1 MIPELEKFFAE
12 ESITEAGCLSAEHWK
27 ITYPSLLERSVP
39 NAVSAVFF
47 LIPYYTGDSA
57 ERNISLYA
65 VPRDY
70 HLYVKA
76 LREKLLPL
84 LCSAYPG
91 HRFALFTDHS
101 PFDERDAA
109 ARAGLGMIGE
119 NGLLIHKKYG
129 SYVFIA
135 EVVSDMPLGEDSSR
149 KIACCPGCGAC
160 RRVCPG
166 KENCL
171 SAITQKKGILT
182 QTEAELIREKGT
194 AWGCDLC
201 QTVCPFNKGAAETPI
216 AFFREERIWRLSAG
230 TVNAMD
236 QETFASRAYSWRKRE
251 TILRNL
257 GILEEKNQTD
267 S

>member
-1 MIPELEKFFAE
+1 M
-12 ESITEAGCLSAEHWK
+12 
-27 ITYPSLLERSVP
+27 P

-76 LREKLLPL
+76 LGEKLLPML
-84 LCSAYPG
+84 RSSYPG
-91 HRFALFTDHS
+91 HSFALFTDHS

-149 KIACCPGCGAC
+149 KIARCPGCGGWI
-160 RRVCPG
+160 RR
-166 KENCL
+166 
-171 SAITQKKGILT
+171 
-182 QTEAELIREKGT
+182 RRR
-194 AWGCDLC
+194 
-201 QTVCPFNKGAAETPI
+201 
-216 AFFREERIWRLSAG
+216 AFP
-230 TVNAMD
+230 
-236 QETFASRAYSWRKRE
+236 
-251 TILRNL
+251 
-257 GILEEKNQTD
+257 
-267 S
+267 